1 MIPNVRRCLLVLAL
15 QVLIFIGTQASMELK
30 NLTACYGI
38 TGLANFL
45 QPSCPGGQ
53 KIAVRAL
60 YTLAKYK
67 SSGCPQEQTTSAI
80 DPSCCEYDVNDCS
93 YFYDLG
99 SYRAYYQSCN
109 GESSCTIPVSWI
121 DLPTYCNK
129 SVYIERT
136 HYMKMDYYCISD
148 QALDPCS
155 DLTTTDSPAFFWNA
169 GFPSEMTSA
178 ITSCS
183 CSIELSCET
192 TVQITALDLNF
203 KDVGNCKQSMEITD
217 DSLSV
222 TLDCSSNN
230 DYLPKVLYTSS
241 GHFITIN
248 FVNNLGTTGGKF
260 FIQIQ
265 GLNPTGQITLSCGTS
280 ALSTPSVAPSSLAKC
295 PIDGE
300 TTSTN
305 STDQSTTILT
315 STAINSTLTS
325 TTSISTTVEIST
337 INSTLLSTE
346 SSAFSSTDN
355 STEST
360 TDTSNISTIISTIS
374 TDTSS
379 INVDTTLNDN
389 VTLYSTESAT
399 NLSLSTFN
407 TSDMTPEFTTLSWVS
422 TENYSTAPTDVNVTS
437 CCSQPS
443 HETEDT
449 PVYIIVVVI
458 LVVILAVGAL
468 ILFYKDR
475 IKECCCAKKTKG
487 DVEDNNNEINPV
499 FQVNLSEHSKFQ
511 ALPPIRHE
519 FKMKTDYLDNPT
531 PITREHGLFLKAQK
545 RQNNIIKNRLSEKSW
560 NTGKSEQIKPENI
573 QKKKIKPG
581 KKIKEVNFERANNLQ
596 TGDLSKG
603 ERNSGTGQGQ
613 KQKGRKTKWRKRKGN
628 RKVAQKDDVIDDM
641 GTNSSVPNS
650 TLGVTSPSTARRS
663 SVSATI
669 DIVDD
674 EGQLEKSVLIDNVVE
689 DLFSGNMTNE
699 YQ

>member
-1 MIPNVRRCLLVLAL
+1 
-15 QVLIFIGTQASMELK
+15 MELK
-30 NLTACYGI
+30 SVTACYGI
-38 TGLANFL
+38 TGLVNFL
-45 QPSCPGGQ
+45 QPSCSGGQ

-67 SSGCPQEQTTSAI
+67 SSGCPQEQTSAI
-80 DPSCCEYDVNDCS
+80 DPSCCQYDVNDCS
-93 YFYDLG
+93 YSYDSG
-99 SYRAYYQSCN
+99 SYRAYYQNCN
-109 GESSCTIPVSWI
+109 GKSSCTIQVSWI

-178 ITSCS
+178 NTSCS
-183 CSIELSCET
+183 CSVELSCDT

-203 KDVGNCKQSMEITD
+203 KDLGNCQQSMEITD
-217 DSLSV
+217 NSSSV

-230 DYLPKVLYTSS
+230 DYLPKIIYTSS

-265 GLNPTGQITLSCGTS
+265 GLNPTGQITLSCGIS
-280 ALSTPSVAPSSLAKC
+280 ALSRPSLNSGSLAKC
-295 PIDGE
+295 PVDGE
-300 TTSTN
+300 TTSAI
-305 STDQSTTILT
+305 STTV
-315 STAINSTLTS
+315 LTS
-325 TTSISTTVEIST
+325 TTNNSTSIEIST
-337 INSTLLSTE
+337 INSTLLSTD
-346 SSAFSSTDN
+346 SSTSTSTEN

-360 TDTSNISTIISTIS
+360 TDISNISTEISTIS
-374 TDTSS
+374 TESS
-379 INVDTTLNDN
+379 SLSDVNSTLSDN
-389 VTLYSTESAT
+389 VTLYSTEST
-399 NLSLSTFN
+399 INLSLSTFN
-407 TSDMTPEFTTLSWVS
+407 FSDMTPEFTTLTWVS

-437 CCSQPS
+437 CCVQHS
-443 HETEDT
+443 HESEET
-449 PVYIIVVVI
+449 PVYIIAIVI

-499 FQVNLSEHSKFQ
+499 FQVNLLEHSKFQ

-519 FKMKTDYLDNPT
+519 FKMKTDYFDNPT
-531 PITREHGLFLKAQK
+531 PITREHSLFLKAQK
-545 RQNNIIKNRLSEKSW
+545 RQNNIIKNRLSDKSW
-560 NTGKSEQIKPENI
+560 NIGSSEPIKQENI
-573 QKKKIKPG
+573 PKKKI
-581 KKIKEVNFERANNLQ
+581 
-596 TGDLSKG
+596 KG

-613 KQKGRKTKWRKRKGN
+613 KLKGRKTKGRKRNG
-628 RKVAQKDDVIDDM
+628 RVTQKDDVIDV
-641 GTNSSVPNS
+641 GTNSSVPKS

-663 SVSATI
+663 SVGATI
-669 DIVDD
+669 DIADE

-689 DLFSGNMTNE
+689 NLFSGNMTNE
-699 YQ
+699 